1 MVRQDKSKPGRTTP
15 KGTVP
20 KGKSTPSSSFSTVSD
35 SVASAD
41 TGGFASERMSDRPL
55 EVRQSSPIIVP
66 ILMFAG
72 LGLGFAMIL
81 GNYLVEGFLGTPNNW
96 YLVGGL
102 GLVLFGII
110 AATQYR

>member
-1 MVRQDKSKPGRTTP
+1 M
-15 KGTVP
+15 
-20 KGKSTPSSSFSTVSD
+20 SSNADSD
-35 SVASAD
+35 G
-41 TGGFASERMSDRPL
+41 GGFRPDGGGQPLQAS
-55 EVRQSSPIIVP
+55 QSSPIYVP

-81 GNYLVEGFLGTPNNW
+81 VNYMIEGFLGTPNNW